1 MHTPTARSLGC
12 QACRA
17 RAAAASALTRLRLSP
32 LPCPA
37 LRLLAP
43 PLRGSPGCCLQL
55 LLGWQAG
62 LAGVENLLQA
72 LEVEGEAIDWAAGS
86 AEVGRHHKGVR
97 QVVRHAVAAAGSGLG
112 GRVRRLARRLQRRH
126 QRFPHR
132 QQAPPVP
139 AELTARWRPAAR
151 WRCGAGHNG
160 LHRLHRQPGFHPP
173 TATCTAPPPHA
184 GVAPPQ
190 GTAGGH
196 SRQAGG
202 KGECRRGYPHCQVK
216 AHSGV
221 AGNEAADAHAKEA
234 AQLGAACDLV
244 TPAHRPF
251 AGQWWP
257 HFWQTDEGR
266 EPYLQAAGNLKGSLR
281 HHLHAALRTGGSKL
295 GVYATAW
302 LDTYDHPDGALQA
315 GSNAFW
321 NRVPEPAIRTR
332 FRFAW
337 GQLYNAKLAK
347 RYGRPLRKGGQEPS
361 DGNCPLCGRPDSC
374 GHILGQCGHRQLQA
388 MYIARHNRAVRK
400 VAAAL
405 RKHTTAAYTTMDA
418 CRADELQAHGADTNR
433 VPSFLLP
440 STPEAKRRLMRPD
453 ILRVV
458 GLPPAPTPEQIA
470 AACAAKHNHRVL
482 LVGVGYTSDT
492 WWQEK
497 LEQKEAQHTKLI
509 TALRAAKWEV
519 DCQVILLGRTG
530 TVYKRDLAAL
540 EHMGVNKAAAR
551 ILLTKLSVD
560 AVLAAHDI
568 GMARRRLERSPTAP
582 RAGVG

>member
-1 MHTPTARSLGC
+1 MAPAVHVHTADDCPLRFEWRQAYFTDGSVSGDGVGAAVYCASHNGTEREWRICPNGEGPADTIMRAELAALYHLVHDVVPVTTACTAFTDSQASIHLLRRALRRRHTLASHPHRELLEGI
-12 QACRA
+12 ACRLVE
-17 RAAAASALTRLRLSP
+17 RAN
-32 LPCPA
+32 
-37 LRLLAP
+37 
-43 PLRGSPGCCLQL
+43 
-55 LLGWQAG
+55 
-62 LAGVENLLQA
+62 AGVETHI
-72 LEVEGEAIDWAAGS
+72 V
-86 AEVGRHHKGVR
+86 K
-97 QVVRHAVAAAGSGLG
+97 
-112 GRVRRLARRLQRRH
+112 
-126 QRFPHR
+126 
-132 QQAPPVP
+132 
-139 AELTARWRPAAR
+139 
-151 WRCGAGHNG
+151 
-160 LHRLHRQPGFHPP
+160 
-173 TATCTAPPPHA
+173 
-184 GVAPPQ
+184 
-190 GTAGGH
+190 
-196 SRQAGG
+196 
-202 KGECRRGYPHCQVK
+202 VK

-302 LDTYDHPDGALQA
+302 RDTYDHPDGALQA
-315 GSNAFW
+315 ESNAFW

-337 GQLYNAKLAK
+337 GQFYNAKLAK
-347 RYGRPLRKGGQEPS
+347 RYGRPLRKGGQELS

-388 MYIARHNRAVRK
+388 MYTARHNRAVRR

-405 RKHTTAAYTTMDA
+405 RKHTTAAYTTMDV

-440 STPEAKRRLMRPD
+440 STPEAERRLMRPD

-482 LVGVGYTSDT
+482 LVEVGYTSDT
-492 WWQEK
+492 RWQEK

-519 DCQVILLGRTG
+519 VCQVILLGRTG
-530 TVYKRDLAAL
+530 IVYKRDLAAL

-551 ILLTKLSVD
+551 TLLTKLSVD
-560 AVLAAHDI
+560 TVLAAHDI
-568 GMARRRLERSPTAP
+568 GMARRLERSPTAP